1 MSSRNALN
9 PIWEETFE
17 IDLHLPELAFIRF
30 NVIDV
35 TSNLTTAQRVI
46 PVNRLRPGYRHLRL
60 HNEQDLPLPLTQLF
74 LCSQFNEEEVVEDD
88 DTLPSDEMPTA
99 GQLNRKRM
107 SFLVV
112 HDLSEQSPYAILKV
126 PETATTKDVIRQAV
140 MKAGNYLTS
149 GFYVSFVI
157 YHFRFI
163 GLDSTHE
170 HEYVL
175 LEEVVSGSSSP
186 QHTVLT
192 GAPTQRMVG
201 MSEMPLQVRNKW
213 RSDTKFVLKK
223 VGQDPSWRARLGN
236 LKFNPD
242 ESKEQEKDKDAPEV
256 TKTQESI
263 DDDFPVSSSTTGS
276 ENSSAD
282 NFLVCVF
289 NVSSKVSYSILQ
301 VKKPCFS

>member
-1 MSSRNALN
+1 MKTFHSPVVSLVRYITAGVSLQRREINSYSPWGACACNTVLYFQVIGIPRDCSKFKTKMSSRNALN

-149 GFYVSFVI
+149 GFYVTFVI
-157 YHFRFI
+157 LPLPVNRF
-163 GLDSTHE
+163 GFHPRAR
-170 HEYVL
+170 VCPAG
-175 LEEVVSGSSSP
+175 GSSFRIFESP
-186 QHTVLT
+186 AYGL
-192 GAPTQRMVG
+192 
-201 MSEMPLQVRNKW
+201 NW
-213 RSDTKFVLKK
+213 R
-223 VGQDPSWRARLGN
+223 PH
-236 LKFNPD
+236 
-242 ESKEQEKDKDAPEV
+242 
-256 TKTQESI
+256 
-263 DDDFPVSSSTTGS
+263 
-276 ENSSAD
+276 SAD
-282 NFLVCVF
+282 GWDV
-289 NVSSKVSYSILQ
+289 
-301 VKKPCFS
+301 